1 MLPNTSAQ
9 LDGTG
14 SIESGN
20 NVLNYLW
27 TQVYGPSIVTFSN
40 ATIANP
46 AIQNLKEGI
55 YKFNLQVSN
64 ANDLTDQDQ
73 VYVVVSSSGNMPP
86 TVSLTSPAI
95 HTVFTQGNPIQITA
109 SASDFD
115 GSIDRV
121 EFYANE
127 NLISTI
133 NQAPF

>member
-1 MLPNTSAQ
+1 M
-9 LDGTG
+9 
-14 SIESGN
+14 
-20 NVLNYLW
+20 
-27 TQVYGPSIVTFSN
+27 
-40 ATIANP
+40 
-46 AIQNLKEGI
+46 
-55 YKFNLQVSN
+55 QVSN

-133 NQAPF
+133 NQAPYL